1 LGGVGN
7 RNTCMTR
14 TKGVLEAGAEVVWE
28 RHRVN
33 LGSAP

>member
-1 LGGVGN
+1 LGGMGN
-7 RNTCMTR
+7 GNACMAS

-33 LGSAP
+33 LGSVP